1 MQAEAPR
8 APEPT
13 SAPAPEDAPRVA
25 EGVHVPALTLLRG
38 ALDAGADTEPGWVR
52 PSRLTRSQTAQLGSC
67 RAWHPGLYRQMAAC
81 SAGVCLEFLTDSS
94 AVTVEVEL
102 DPFPSGSQAVFDDVR
117 RNGFD
122 APLLDGLS
130 ADVDGRHLPVR
141 LPTGEGACTF
151 ALDAPGAPAPLFH
164 AVRVWLPCLTGCR
177 VRDVVGDGAFINPA
191 EGADKSLLVLG
202 DSIAQG
208 FNACD
213 PGLSWPALLACDL
226 GLELVNQGIGGQVFQ
241 PGSAAGAAAA
251 TDPALVVVEFGA
263 NYRFEPCREQ
273 QVAHDA
279 YAYLDE
285 VARAW
290 PRVPVAVL
298 TPTYSCEALYPNHA
312 RSCWP
317 EVPRI
322 VREAAARHASMFVVE
337 GEGLLPADAALLADG
352 SDHPGPEGQLVY
364 FEGLSAAV
372 RRALGLPASRGKKRR
387 RP

>member
-1 MQAEAPR
+1 MHKEAPR
-8 APEPT
+8 AQEPT
-13 SAPAPEDAPRVA
+13 SAPAAPGAARVA
-25 EGVHVPALTLLRG
+25 EGVRAPAVTLLRG
-38 ALDAGADTEPGWVR
+38 ALDVDEDAASGWVR
-52 PSRLTRSQTAQLGSC
+52 PLRLTQSQAAQLGSC
-67 RAWHPGLYRQMAAC
+67 RAWHPGLYRQMTSC
-81 SAGVCLEFLTDSS
+81 SAGVCLEFLTNSS
-94 AVTVEVEL
+94 AIEVEVEL

-117 RNGFD
+117 RCGFD
-122 APLLDGLS
+122 APLLDGVS

-141 LPTGEGACTF
+141 LPTPEGVCVF
-151 ALDAPGAPAPLFH
+151 ALDDAGAPASLFH

-177 VRDVVGDGAFINPA
+177 VRDVVGDGSFINPA

-241 PGSAAGAAAA
+241 PGSAAPAAAA

-263 NYRFEPCREQ
+263 NYRFEPCRERE
-273 QVAHDA
+273 AARDA

-290 PRVPVAVL
+290 PCAPVAVL
-298 TPTYSCEALYPNHA
+298 TPTFCTEDVYPNHA
-312 RSCWP
+312 RSCWA

-322 VREAAARHASMFVVE
+322 IREAAARHARMFVVE
-337 GEGLLPADAALLADG
+337 GEALLPADAALLADG
-352 SDHPGPEGQLVY
+352 SDHPGPEGQLAY
-364 FEGLSAAV
+364 FEGLDAAC
-372 RRALGLPASRGKKRR
+372 RRALGLPARGKKRR
-387 RP
+387 R